1 MQPKDLY
8 SDNPSVNVVITSY
21 TMVSTDE
28 KYLSRIK
35 WNCMILDEAQAIKNN
50 SSQRWKTLLDFNCRN
65 KLLLSGT
72 PIQNSMNELWALLHF
87 IMPKLFNSLE

>member
-21 TMVSTDE
+21 TMISTDE
-28 KYLSRIK
+28 KYLARVK

-50 SSQRWKTLLDFNCRN
+50 QSQRW
-65 KLLLSGT
+65 
-72 PIQNSMNELWALLHF
+72 
-87 IMPKLFNSLE
+87 

>member
-35 WNCMILDEAQAIKNN
+35 WNCMILDEA
-50 SSQRWKTLLDFNCRN
+50 
-65 KLLLSGT
+65 
-72 PIQNSMNELWALLHF
+72 
-87 IMPKLFNSLE
+87 